1 MGVSFSERL
10 EQGVL
15 VCDGAMGTMLYSK
28 GVYIDRCF
36 DALNLTAPDLVR
48 EVHRE
53 YIKVGAD
60 IIESNT
66 FGANRFKLRVHGL
79 EGQVRE
85 INRQG
90 ALLAREESREAA
102 LVAGAVGPLGVLI
115 EPMGKVPSTAA
126 REAFT
131 EQAEGLLEGGVDL
144 FVLETFV
151 HLEEMGEAIVAVKQA
166 CERKGKVLPIIAQ
179 MTFGEDG
186 NTLHGIEPERV
197 AHQIEQWGVDVLGT
211 NCGVGPAPMLES
223 IRRMRSATS
232 LPLSAQPNAGTPALV
247 DGRYIYLTSPE
258 YLATYAQRFIQ
269 VGVRVLGGCCGT
281 TPAHIAAVRRAVR
294 AMSPS
299 RAEVSPEPRRGVL
312 RRGQEAV
319 PTAEKSPLALKLAE
333 GKYVVSVEVIPPRG
347 VDPGKVLESARLLKE
362 AGVDAVNIPDGP
374 RASARMSPLALALLL
389 VREVKLEPILHYTCR
404 DRNLL
409 GMQSDILGAHALGI
423 RNLLIITGD
432 PPKLGD
438 YPEATAVYDV
448 DSIGLVRLISRLNRG
463 EDVAGNTIGTPTA
476 VHIGVG
482 VNPGAINLDEEIR
495 RFKLKVEGGAEY
507 ALTQPVFE
515 LHLLERFLDRVEGF
529 RIPIL
534 AGILPLA
541 SYRAAEFLHNE
552 VPGMSIPKGVLERM
566 RRARTGDEARAI
578 GIEVAQEALLET
590 QGLVQGAYIMSPVG
604 GARGALKVLE
614 VLK

>member
-1 MGVSFSERL
+1 MGKSFSERL
-10 EQGVL
+10 KQGVL

-28 GVYIDRCF
+28 GVYIDRSF

-48 EVHRE
+48 EVHRS
-53 YIKVGAD
+53 YIKSGAD
-60 IIESNT
+60 IIETNT
-66 FGANRFKLRVHGL
+66 FGANRFKLRAHGL

-102 LVAGAVGPLGVLI
+102 LVAGAVGPLGVLM
-115 EPMGKVPSTAA
+115 EPLGKVRSAEA
-126 REAFT
+126 REAFR
-131 EQAEGLLEGGVDL
+131 EQAEGLLDGGVDL
-144 FVLETFV
+144 FILETFV
-151 HLEEMGEAIVAVKQA
+151 HLEELGEAIGAVREA
-166 CERKGKVLPIIAQ
+166 CTGKGKALPIIAQ
-179 MTFGEDG
+179 MTLGEDG

-197 AHQIEQWGVDVLGT
+197 ARQIERWGVEVLGA
-211 NCGVGPAPMLES
+211 NCSVGPAPMLES

-294 AMSPS
+294 AMKPS
-299 RAEVSPEPRRGVL
+299 REEVRAEPKRAVLRPEPKT
-312 RRGQEAV
+312 V
-319 PTAEKSPLALKLAE
+319 PRAEKSPLAQKLSE
-333 GKYVVSVEVIPPRG
+333 GRFVVSVELLPPRG
-347 VDPGKVLESARLLKE
+347 ADPGKVLESARLLKE
-362 AGVDAVNIPDGP
+362 ARVDAVNIPDGP

-389 VREVKLEPILHYTCR
+389 MSEAGLEPILHYTCR

-423 RNLLIITGD
+423 RNMLIVTGD

-482 VNPGAINLDEEIR
+482 VNPGAMNLEEEIR
-495 RFKLKVEGGAEY
+495 RFRLKVEGGAEF

-515 LHLLERFLDRVEGF
+515 LGLLEKFLERTEGF

-534 AGILPLA
+534 VGILPLA

-566 RRARTGDEARAI
+566 RKARSGDEARAI
-578 GIEVAQEALLET
+578 GIEVAQEALLKT
-590 QGLVQGAYIMSPVG
+590 RTLVQGAYVMSPVG

-614 VLK
+614 VLS